1 MRHLRACCSGSKG
14 GGAVV
19 LMAVETVSGDPKNA
33 HLCRLDGAAG
43 NLRLF
48 KADVLHPDALAAAV
62 AGCEGVFHAASPV
75 PSVKVADPEASTYL
89 TRSSSFDFVPG
100 VFFRT
105 RGCAEVLMQACSHCT
120 RTTFCS
126 IVSVL

>member
-1 MRHLRACCSGSKG
+1 MRGAGST
-14 GGAVV
+14 A
-19 LMAVETVSGDPKNA
+19 SGDPKNA
-33 HLCRLDGAAG
+33 HLRRLEGAPES
-43 NLRLF
+43 LLLF
-48 KADVLHPDALAAAV
+48 KADVLDRDALAAAV

-105 RGCAEVLMQACSHCT
+105 KDVLKCWCQRAVTVHEPHFVALFL
-120 RTTFCS
+120 FCD
-126 IVSVL
+126 

>member
-1 MRHLRACCSGSKG
+1 
-14 GGAVV
+14 
-19 LMAVETVSGDPKNA
+19 MAVETVSGDPKNA

-48 KADVLHPDALAAAV
+48 KADVLDPDALAAAV

-89 TRSSSFDFVPG
+89 TRSSSFKDVLKCWCRRAVTVHEPHFVAL
-100 VFFRT
+100 F
-105 RGCAEVLMQACSHCT
+105 L
-120 RTTFCS
+120 FCD
-126 IVSVL
+126 

>member
-1 MRHLRACCSGSKG
+1 
-14 GGAVV
+14 
-19 LMAVETVSGDPKNA
+19 MAVETVSGDPKNA

-48 KADVLHPDALAAAV
+48 KADVLDPDALAAAV

>member
-1 MRHLRACCSGSKG
+1 
-14 GGAVV
+14 
-19 LMAVETVSGDPKNA
+19 MAVETVSGDPKNA

-89 TRSSSFDFVPG
+89 TLGPVPLILYLVFSSELED
-100 VFFRT
+100 
-105 RGCAEVLMQACSHCT
+105 VLKC
-120 RTTFCS
+120 
-126 IVSVL
+126 